1 MGVLF
6 QNREQAGHEL
16 AKKLADILKKNQ
28 MSLTNANDELIV
40 LAIPR
45 GGIIL
50 GDIIANHFKCS
61 LDVIISRK
69 IRYEFNEEFA
79 VGAMMPDGSYFLN
92 EEITQL
98 FNISQ
103 TYLEK
108 EIEFQKKE
116 IKRRL
121 IEFRGEVSYRS
132 EFEGKAVVLVDDGIA
147 TGSTIIASAKWI
159 KNNLN
164 CKQLIVAVPVA
175 PARDETVNKLVK
187 IADSVVILH
196 MEEVFS
202 AVGQFYRDFD
212 QVSDETVKELMRK
225 HHLEKEGA

>member
-1 MGVLF
+1 MSVLF
-6 QNREQAGHEL
+6 QDREQAGHEL
-16 AKKLADILKKNQ
+16 AKELAEILKKNQ
-28 MSLTNANDELIV
+28 MSLTNANDELVV

-50 GDIIANHFKCS
+50 GDIIANHFKCN

-69 IRYEFNEEFA
+69 IRSELNEEFA

-92 EEITQL
+92 EEITHL

-103 TYLEK
+103 AYLEK

-121 IEFRGEVSYRS
+121 IEFRGEVSYHS
-132 EFEGKAVVLVDDGIA
+132 KFDGKVVVLVDDGIA
-147 TGSTIIASAKWI
+147 TGFTIIASAKWI
-159 KNNLN
+159 KNNFN

-175 PARDETVNKLVK
+175 PARDETVNKLAN
-187 IADSVVILH
+187 IADNVIILH
-196 MEEVFS
+196 MEEAFS
-202 AVGQFYRDFD
+202 AVGQFYRDFN

-225 HHLEKEGA
+225 HQLE